1 MSQVHNVSE
10 PSYVTA
16 VQRFFDHQYRVHYR
30 YWWRGE
36 NRYSLNPGAHTPF
49 NAQILRLATSLKPG
63 RALDVGA
70 GEGADA
76 IRLAKLGHQV
86 DAVEISPIAC
96 EKIESF
102 ARAEQVDV
110 TVRNESVLSAAFE
123 PGVYDLVVMNGS
135 LHYVDEKVAVL
146 TRVSSASTPTAV
158 HAVSL
163 FSTATPLPNEHAM
176 VPVFP
181 DQEGG
186 VVEQFYRNWRMDLLA
201 YERGRQEHSHPGF
214 APHIHSHIKLIATR
228 P

>member
-1 MSQVHNVSE
+1 MSPTRNVADH
-10 PSYVTA
+10 SYVAA
-16 VQRFFDHQYRVHYR
+16 VQQFFDHQYRIHRR

-36 NRYSLNPGAHTPF
+36 NRYSLDPDAHTPF
-49 NAQILRLATSLKPG
+49 NAQVLRAATSLTPG
-63 RALDVGA
+63 RALDLGA

-86 DAVEISPIAC
+86 DAVEISPVAC

-102 ARAEQVDV
+102 ARTEHVDL
-110 TVRNESVLSAAFE
+110 TVRNESVLSATFE
-123 PGVYDLVVMNGS
+123 PGVYDLVVMSGS
-135 LHYVDEKVAVL
+135 LHYVDDKVAVL
-146 TRVSSASTPTAV
+146 TRVNSASTPRAV

-163 FSTATPLPNEHAM
+163 FSTATPLPHEHAT

-186 VVEQFYRNWRMDLLA
+186 VVEQFYRDWRIDLLA

-214 APHIHSHIKLIATR
+214 APHVHSHIKLIATR